1 MYDLSQVGS
10 EKITGKSCFQT
21 YARKMALKIQRI
33 DLSRKFKKWV

>member
-10 EKITGKSCFQT
+10 EKRTEKSCFQT
-21 YARKMALKIQRI
+21 YAKKMALKIQRN